1 MAFTDAQREY
11 WRKYDQKFIST
22 FTELIENQEGLS
34 SREIGDLGYVFVDN
48 DRSSQFMTYSG
59 LAHEEN
65 HPCEDWLSHLTVR
78 YSTVDEDDNYTSDGD
93 ILSIRHLAIQDPELL
108 AQLAV
113 STILNHVKRGMRP
126 VRRVWTPTGYIN

>member
-1 MAFTDAQREY
+1 MVYTDEQREY
-11 WRKYDQKFIST
+11 GNKYNERFLST

-65 HPCEDWLSHLTVR
+65 ALCEDWLSHLTVR
-78 YSTVDEDDNYTSDGD
+78 YSTVDENDDYTSDGD
-93 ILSIRHLAIQDPELL
+93 ILSIRHLAVQDPELL
-108 AQLAV
+108 AQLAL
-113 STILNHVKRGMRP
+113 STILNHVKRNMRP
-126 VRRVWTPTGYIN
+126 VRNVWTPAGYVR